1 MNKISQIYSTLFFI
15 GYIKWFPGTVGS
27 FVSIIIIFLLNKIL
41 NNFEF
46 IILFIFLLILA
57 TKLIDIYSKKI
68 NKHDA
73 KEIIIDEFL
82 GIYFVIIFSYNFDS
96 FNEFVKVSLIFIIF
110 RILDIFKPYPANW
123 IDSNINNSY
132 GIILDDII
140 AGIYTIIILSIINA
154 FI

>member
-68 NKHDA
+68 NIHDA

-140 AGIYTIIILSIINA
+140 AGIYTIISLILINV